1 MSASVTAPGAR
12 GRPALGMI
20 IAESSQNPT
29 DRVNQ
34 ANSRSVQLTGITGV
48 TVLCSWQ
55 LRRG

>member
-1 MSASVTAPGAR
+1 
-12 GRPALGMI
+12 MI
-20 IAESSQNPT
+20 IAESNQNPT

-34 ANSRSVQLTGITGV
+34 VNSRSVQLTGITGV